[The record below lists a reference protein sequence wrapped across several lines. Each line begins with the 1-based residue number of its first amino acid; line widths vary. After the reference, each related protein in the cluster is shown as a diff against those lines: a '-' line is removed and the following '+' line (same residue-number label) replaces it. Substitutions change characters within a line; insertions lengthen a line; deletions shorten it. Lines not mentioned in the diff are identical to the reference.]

1 MLLNEMQH
9 QVDELHGMQH
19 EIAMLKES
27 NLAMQA
33 ALTKLASKDERLA
46 SR

>member
-1 MLLNEMQH
+1 
-9 QVDELHGMQH
+9 MQH

-46 SR
+46 TFRRKNNAPSPEYFHG